1 MKLAWKKLP
10 GISNYKISWV
20 PSNGKNPDPLV
31 REHKEPT
38 EIGNLAQEIP
48 FSMDDRVGRDFYVY
62 RDRLNPSK

>member
-10 GISNYKISWV
+10 GISSYKISWV
-20 PSNGKNPDPLV
+20 PSNGKNPDLLV

-48 FSMDDRVGRDFYVY
+48 FSMDDQGGWG
-62 RDRLNPSK
+62 L